1 MQTIQTRLE
10 HERIEYPFMSHH
22 RLEIFTQCFKN
33 YFMGYSEISGF
44 IHLGLK
50 AITDKSLFQIIGSV
64 IPVFI
69 QLCLLVLI
77 YEVVQ
82 LLQNFLGMSHFNRI
96 INSVLRGCIEID
108 GKFLFFILT
117 RDGHN
122 SQPPTQTLSNF
133 VENAGFIHKYQMP
146 SPFYVCFCLVFV
158 LVWGSF
164 CCCFVGFFG
173 MCFFVFSFY
182 FLFIR

>member
-10 HERIEYPFMSHH
+10 HERIEYPSMSHH

-50 AITDKSLFQIIGSV
+50 AIMDKSLFQIIGSV

-82 LLQNFLGMSHFNRI
+82 LL
-96 INSVLRGCIEID
+96 
-108 GKFLFFILT
+108 
-117 RDGHN
+117 
-122 SQPPTQTLSNF
+122 
-133 VENAGFIHKYQMP
+133 
-146 SPFYVCFCLVFV
+146 
-158 LVWGSF
+158 
-164 CCCFVGFFG
+164 
-173 MCFFVFSFY
+173 
-182 FLFIR
+182 